1 MDKKSI
7 VQAVVFKTDTKEKWN
22 VDSAKKWLKKN
33 KFERLKPVDKTK
45 NSLRYRILDP
55 TQFKSFSTKVLK
67 DVSEKEVGIN
77 LVLGFKSN
85 STGGSSKQKRKP
97 KKKKKGTI
105 RFRSIRNSPAK
116 GGAVY

>member
-1 MDKKSI
+1 MDKKSS

-22 VDSAKKWLKKN
+22 VLSAKKWLKKN

-55 TQFKSFSTKVLK
+55 TQFKSFTTKVLSDINK
-67 DVSEKEVGIN
+67 KEVGIN
-77 LVLGFKSN
+77 LVLGYKK
-85 STGGSSKQKRKP
+85 KQKRKP

-105 RFRSIRNSPAK
+105 RFKSIRNSPAK